1 MAVTRNTMR
10 GLACAAAF
18 SMLAIGGA
26 HAQQPPLKT
35 AVDGTFAPHA
45 FPNLQG
51 GVQGFNV
58 DLARE
63 IGRKLK
69 REVTVDSTQ
78 FSGLLPA
85 LQAGTYDFIV
95 APVTVTK
102 ERAESLLFPEGYLNT
117 DFQFLV
123 KRDAPDIKALEE
135 LKGKVVAVNRGSAYD
150 SWARGLEEKIGWK
163 VESFGTQSDAVQ
175 AVIAGR
181 AQANVGGNTVIA
193 WAAKQNPQVK
203 ATYLHSTGLVWS
215 IAVRKDN
222 AEMRAQ
228 LENAI
233 ECLKQEGALAKLHEQ
248 WFGMPPAPGSTPVTI
263 QPGTGVPDMPGYD
276 PTPRTPQCS

>member
-1 MAVTRNTMR
+1 MATSRNRMQ
-10 GLACAAAF
+10 GFACAAVL
-18 SMLAIGGA
+18 STLAIGGA

-51 GVQGFNV
+51 GIQGFNV
-58 DLARE
+58 DLAQE

-85 LQAGTYDFIV
+85 LQAGTYDFII

-123 KRDAPDIKALEE
+123 KRDAADIKALEE

-150 SWARGLEEKIGWK
+150 SWARGLEERIGWK
-163 VESFGTQSDAVQ
+163 VESFGTQTDAVQ

-203 ATYLHSTGLVWS
+203 ASYLHSTGLVWS
-215 IAVRKDN
+215 VAVRKDN
-222 AEMRAQ
+222 TEMRAQ
-228 LENAI
+228 LENAV
-233 ECLKQEGALAKLHEQ
+233 ECLKQEGAIAKLHEK
-248 WFGMPPAPGSTPVTI
+248 WFGMPPAPGSAAVTI

-276 PTPRTPQCS
+276 PTPRTPQCG

>member
-1 MAVTRNTMR
+1 MMR
-10 GLACAAAF
+10 ELRTGFAAGLVAALFAGVP
-18 SMLAIGGA
+18 AE
-26 HAQQPPLKT
+26 AQQGPLRT

-45 FPNLQG
+45 FPDMRG

-69 REVTVDSTQ
+69 REVTVDAAQ

-85 LQAGTYDFIV
+85 LQVGTYDFII

-102 ERAESLLFPEGYLNT
+102 ERAENLLFPEGYLNT

-123 KRDAPDIKALEE
+123 KRDAPDIKSLEE
-135 LKGKVVAVNRGSAYD
+135 LKGKVVSVNRGSAYD
-150 SWARGLEEKIGWK
+150 TWARGLEEKIGWK
-163 VESFGTQSDAVQ
+163 VESFGTQTDAVQ

-181 AQANVGGNTVIA
+181 AHANVAGNTVVA

-203 ATYLHSTGLVWS
+203 LSYLHSTGLVWS
-215 IAVRKDN
+215 AAVRKDN

-233 ECLKQEGALAKLHEQ
+233 ECLKQEGAIAKLHET
-248 WFGMPPAPGSTPVTI
+248 WFGIAPAAGSAAVTI
-263 QPGTGVPDMPGYD
+263 FPGTGVPDMTGYD
-276 PTPRTPQCS
+276 PAPRTPKCD

>member
-1 MAVTRNTMR
+1 MR
-10 GLACAAAF
+10 IQFGAGLFAGMVAAL
-18 SMLAIGGA
+18 LAGA
-26 HAQQPPLKT
+26 ASAQQGPLKT

-45 FPNLQG
+45 FPDMRG

-69 REVTVDSTQ
+69 REVTVDAAQ

-85 LQAGTYDFIV
+85 LQAGTYDFII

-102 ERAESLLFPEGYLNT
+102 ERAENLLFPEGYLNT
-117 DFQFLV
+117 DFQFVV
-123 KRDAPDIKALEE
+123 KRDAADIKSLED
-135 LKGKVVAVNRGSAYD
+135 LKGKVVSVNRGSAYD
-150 SWARGLEEKIGWK
+150 TWARGLEEKIGWK
-163 VESFGTQSDAVQ
+163 VESFGTQTDAVQ

-181 AQANVGGNTVIA
+181 AHANVAGNTVVA

-203 ATYLHSTGLVWS
+203 LSYLHSTGLVWS
-215 IAVRKDN
+215 AAVRKDN
-222 AEMRAQ
+222 PEMRAQ

-233 ECLKQEGALAKLHEQ
+233 ECLKQEGTIAKLHQQ
-248 WFGMPPAPGSTPVTI
+248 WFGVAPAPGSAAVTVY
-263 QPGTGVPDMPGYD
+263 PGTGVPDMPGYD
-276 PTPRTPQCS
+276 PTPRTPKCD

>member
-1 MAVTRNTMR
+1 MMR
-10 GLACAAAF
+10 ELRTGFAAGLVAALFAGVP
-18 SMLAIGGA
+18 AE
-26 HAQQPPLKT
+26 AQQGPLRT

-45 FPNLQG
+45 FPDMRG

-69 REVTVDSTQ
+69 REVTVDAAQ

-85 LQAGTYDFIV
+85 LQAGTYDFII

-102 ERAESLLFPEGYLNT
+102 ERAENLLFPEGYLNT

-123 KRDAPDIKALEE
+123 KRDAPDIKSLEE
-135 LKGKVVAVNRGSAYD
+135 LKGKVVSVNRGSAYD
-150 SWARGLEEKIGWK
+150 TWARGLEEKIGWK
-163 VESFGTQSDAVQ
+163 VESFGTQTDAVQ

-181 AQANVGGNTVIA
+181 AHANVAGNTVIA

-203 ATYLHSTGLVWS
+203 LSYLHSTGLVWS
-215 IAVRKDN
+215 AAVRKDN
-222 AEMRAQ
+222 PDMRAQ

-233 ECLKQEGALAKLHEQ
+233 ECLKKEGAIAKLHEQ
-248 WFGMPPAPGSTPVTI
+248 WFGIPPAAGAAAVTI
-263 QPGTGVPDMPGYD
+263 FPGTGVPDMPGYD
-276 PTPRTPQCS
+276 PAPRTSQCD